1 MKRLAVSVIL
11 LAVVGVAGCPCI
23 DPPPPPKPVLRIARC
38 ASSDACR
45 AGQICD
51 AATQACVDVCG
62 QPCAIDQVSVK
73 TVDGGCACVN
83 TDGLGSPCL
92 TDGDCPSVAGS
103 PTERQ
108 LCRAVASPAPGWPVT
123 TVCVAE
129 PSCTVGTSECGDPA
143 ASPQV
148 EATCVAL
155 VGTPP
160 GPGTCATACVDS
172 AGSVRTECRVD
183 QIPKVAAD
191 GTCACVSRVDP
202 FGDPCSSDADC
213 KWVGG
218 PLGDAGP
225 TRTCKAIGGTS
236 ICVPTDFCTKE
247 EVTGTCT
254 NGVDDDCDGKPE
266 ADEPACLVK
275 QCADRDSDGY
285 CDSGSCTVRKAEA
298 ANNDRPASECRL
310 YEMSSCDQREDGG
323 RRNPGIPEQCD
334 GIDNNCDSGAT
345 IDEGCQR
352 FCEDVDGDGWP
363 RAQPQLSLMA
373 PPADDWLV
381 CSNLLEDPS
390 CDEASFKDVQ
400 SPTPC
405 TRVCTP
411 GDHQPCNENGCV
423 GFHDCLGGRS
433 WSACVAPRPCPEGW
447 VWDGAACSWT
457 SPNQPQYVKY
467 YPHRAANDQV
477 AATEVIGY
485 PSPGGTPGPVYV
497 EITLEQWSNPPAD
510 AQGGNHCGKGTFVSA
525 WVGCIRPNGQRNF
538 GVNAGRDVQDHEWQE
553 KVTIPVRCEPGDT
566 IGVYKYTWGHDSSWH
581 CTRQL
586 DATVIRNHDP
596 IAVCA
601 W

>member
-298 ANNDRPASECRL
+298 AKGI
-310 YEMSSCDQREDGG
+310 REKY
-323 RRNPGIPEQCD
+323 
-334 GIDNNCDSGAT
+334 A
-345 IDEGCQR
+345 
-352 FCEDVDGDGWP
+352 
-363 RAQPQLSLMA
+363 A
-373 PPADDWLV
+373 
-381 CSNLLEDPS
+381 
-390 CDEASFKDVQ
+390 EASKV
-400 SPTPC
+400 T
-405 TRVCTP
+405 
-411 GDHQPCNENGCV
+411 
-423 GFHDCLGGRS
+423 
-433 WSACVAPRPCPEGW
+433 
-447 VWDGAACSWT
+447 T
-457 SPNQPQYVKY
+457 SIRMNQVI
-467 YPHRAANDQV
+467 
-477 AATEVIGY
+477 TEVPDTVANGETTIKTFMDTSSGDIVMDL
-485 PSPGGTPGPVYV
+485 G
-497 EITLEQWSNPPAD
+497 ELEAETMDHVHLENNVLFPRVMSDP
-510 AQGGNHCGKGTFVSA
+510 HSA
-525 WVGCIRPNGQRNF
+525 
-538 GVNAGRDVQDHEWQE
+538 
-553 KVTIPVRCEPGDT
+553 
-566 IGVYKYTWGHDSSWH
+566 
-581 CTRQL
+581 
-586 DATVIRNHDP
+586 
-596 IAVCA
+596 
-601 W
+601 